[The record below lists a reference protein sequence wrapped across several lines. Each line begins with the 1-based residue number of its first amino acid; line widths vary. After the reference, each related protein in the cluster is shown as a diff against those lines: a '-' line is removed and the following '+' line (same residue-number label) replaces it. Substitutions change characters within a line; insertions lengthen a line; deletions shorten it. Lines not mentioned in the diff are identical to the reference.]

1 MHTICNE
8 CRNKLVARFI
18 GEHIR
23 CSNCGKINVYTSG
36 INVDFETGNGINDR
50 LGRLTEKEVGFLI
63 VKTEGI
69 VPESFP
75 LHLGRNLLGR
85 KTDEVSNVD
94 INLGIIKEKD
104 NISEFLPQIGS
115 GHVSKYTS
123 RAHCII
129 HCSLNE
135 NNEVVFLLED
145 LDSANGT
152 YINCIRLDTGD
163 LVYLREKD
171 VVQAGYVKF
180 FIEKKSSHKDET
192 QIFFNAEKRGF
203 GKTVILK

>member
-1 MHTICNE
+1 MHIICNE
-8 CRNKLVARFI
+8 CRNKLVVRFI

-23 CSNCGKINVYTSG
+23 CNNCGKICVYTSEMK
-36 INVDFETGNGINDR
+36 VDFVTGSGINDR
-50 LGRLTEKEVGFLI
+50 LGKLTEKEVGYLV

-69 VPESFP
+69 VSVSFP
-75 LHLGRNLLGR
+75 LNIGRNLLGR
-85 KTDEVSNVD
+85 ISDAVTNVD
-94 INLGIIKEKD
+94 INLCDLKEED

-123 RAHCII
+123 RAHCVI

-135 NNEVVFLLED
+135 NNEIVFLLED
-145 LDSANGT
+145 IDSANGT

-180 FIEKKSSHKDET
+180 FVEKRSSNKDET
-192 QIFFNAEKRGF
+192 QILFNSENRGF